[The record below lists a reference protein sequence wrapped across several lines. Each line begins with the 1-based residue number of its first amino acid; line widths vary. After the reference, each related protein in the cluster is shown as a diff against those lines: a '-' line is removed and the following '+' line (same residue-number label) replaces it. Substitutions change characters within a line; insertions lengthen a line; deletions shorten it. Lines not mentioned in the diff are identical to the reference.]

1 MAPKGLKS
9 FQGMALAQEL
19 LAELEKNLA
28 SHQGSRSLALALSG
42 TPPPAASSKAPVPGK
57 QATMARQWASLGVAM
72 ELRQNTSGRRMGES
86 RGGLF
91 GSSPRLLYST
101 RRVSGVLGIER
112 PKL

>member
-1 MAPKGLKS
+1 MKLRNRMAPKGLKS

-57 QATMARQWASLGVAM
+57 QATMARQWASLGAAI
-72 ELRQNTSGRRMGES
+72 ELRQNTSGRPAPDFCILP
-86 RGGLF
+86 GGF
-91 GSSPRLLYST
+91 
-101 RRVSGVLGIER
+101 LGFWVER